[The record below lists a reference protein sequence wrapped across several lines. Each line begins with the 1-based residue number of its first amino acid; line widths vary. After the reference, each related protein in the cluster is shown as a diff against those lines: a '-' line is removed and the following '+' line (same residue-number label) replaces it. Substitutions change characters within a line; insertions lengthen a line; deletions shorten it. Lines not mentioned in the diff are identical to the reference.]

1 MSVHIVL
8 SFPLQSLIAIVCPE
22 IATRFDIGL
31 PVGLL
36 AALLVVNRRLFKI
49 ASRTTT
55 SSTRTEKRRA
65 LFIDLAIGLGIPL
78 LQMALR
84 GYHSSHL

>member
-1 MSVHIVL
+1 LPLFVL
-8 SFPLQSLIAIVCPE
+8 E
-22 IATRFDIGL
+22 IATRFEIGL

-36 AALLVVNRRLFKI
+36 AALLVINHRLFKI

-55 SSTRTEKRRA
+55 SSMRAEEKRRD
-65 LFIDLAIGLGIPL
+65 LIIDLAIGLGIPL

>member
-1 MSVHIVL
+1 VL
-8 SFPLQSLIAIVCPE
+8 G

-36 AALLVVNRRLFKI
+36 AALLVINRRLFKI
-49 ASRTTT
+49 ASNTTASFT
-55 SSTRTEKRRA
+55 KAERRRA

-78 LQMALR
+78 LQMVLR
-84 GYHSSHL
+84 GYHSG